1 MEIILESQ
9 FRGGHYITSRI
20 SPELERLPHSKM
32 IETLLKYFNQKA
44 QCRSM
49 ASKPTYGKNRF
60 QTSMEQ
66 CFYHYQLNR
75 AANFHS
81 KFLSA
86 LHRIKKKKKNSVVST
101 LQFLSPLLPLS
112 SNFEKVNLQR
122 CPYSIVRRRLTKK

>member
-20 SPELERLPHSKM
+20 SPELERLPHSIM

-81 KFLSA
+81 NIKHNLLA
-86 LHRIKKKKKNSVVST
+86 LYRIIKKKQCCINSTVS
-101 LQFLSPLLPLS
+101 FS
-112 SNFEKVNLQR
+112 SASLEF
-122 CPYSIVRRRLTKK
+122 

>member
-20 SPELERLPHSKM
+20 SPELERLPHSIM

-75 AANFHS
+75 AA
-81 KFLSA
+81 
-86 LHRIKKKKKNSVVST
+86 
-101 LQFLSPLLPLS
+101 
-112 SNFEKVNLQR
+112 KVNLQR
-122 CPYSIVRRRLTKK
+122 CPYSIVRKRLTKKK

>member
-20 SPELERLPHSKM
+20 SPELERLPHSIM
-32 IETLLKYFNQKA
+32 IETLLKYFS

-81 KFLSA
+81 KFLS
-86 LHRIKKKKKNSVVST
+86 
-101 LQFLSPLLPLS
+101 S
-112 SNFEKVNLQR
+112 SSR
-122 CPYSIVRRRLTKK
+122 GGGGIS

>member
-86 LHRIKKKKKNSVVST
+86 LHRIKKKKKTVLYQLYSF
-101 LQFLSPLLPLS
+101 FLLYFP
-112 SNFEKVNLQR
+112 
-122 CPYSIVRRRLTKK
+122 